1 MEKGM
6 ERQKN
11 MMIMMMMVNYYLKE
25 NIQMEKEMDLEKNI
39 NMNIITILINI
50 SHLFMK
56 EIIRMGKKTEKEK
69 NMMGIIKFYLKGNII
84 MVIDGMEKELK
95 NMEKL

>member
-11 MMIMMMMVNYYLKE
+11 MIMMANYYLKE
-25 NIQMEKEMDLEKNI
+25 NIQMEKEMDLGKNI

-84 MVIDGMEKELK
+84 MAIDGMEKELK

>member
-11 MMIMMMMVNYYLKE
+11 MIMMVNYYLRE

-50 SHLFMK
+50 SHLSMK
-56 EIIRMGKKTEKEK
+56 EIIRMEKETEKEK
-69 NMMGIIKFYLKGNII
+69 NMMGIIKFYLKGNIV
-84 MVIDGMEKELK
+84 MVIEGMEKELK

>member
-1 MEKGM
+1 
-6 ERQKN
+6 
-11 MMIMMMMVNYYLKE
+11 
-25 NIQMEKEMDLEKNI
+25 MEKEMDLGKNI

-50 SHLFMK
+50 SHLSMK
-56 EIIRMGKKTEKEK
+56 EIKRMGKKTEKEK

-95 NMEKL
+95 NMEKLKYLKENI